1 MPKSKKPNDPYAS
14 REAGRYD
21 NPIPSREF
29 IQEHLKN
36 RKGPANFDHLVDELG
51 LTSEGSHEALGRR
64 LKAMVR
70 DGQLLRNR
78 RDGYAPVDKLDLIKG
93 RVQGHRDGFGFL
105 IPEDGSSD
113 YYLGS
118 RQMEQVFDGDIVLA
132 REKNDKWSRRREAAI
147 VEVVERSI
155 QRIVG
160 RYFEENGISYV
171 TPESRRISQDV
182 MIPPDARGDAKHGQY
197 VLAEITEQPGL
208 RHRAM
213 GNITEVLGEASD
225 PGVEVEVAIRQF
237 QIPHTWGDDVEE
249 ALQTLAEEVREQDKF
264 NRFDLRD
271 LPFVTIDGE
280 DARDFDDAVYCH
292 AKKSGG
298 WTLFVAIADVSHY
311 IQPGSAL
318 DREAIQRGTSV
329 YFPDHVVPM
338 LPELLSNGLCS
349 LKPKVDRLC
358 MVCELSIGPAGRVGG
373 YEFYEAVMHSQARLT
388 YNQVGAFLDDSG
400 SAEAE
405 IIQKLNPDLIEPI
418 EELHKLYGA
427 LRSARS
433 ARGTIDFDTVETRI
447 VFGENRKI
455 EEIVPTTRNDA
466 HKIIEECMLAANVAT
481 ARFLEKSELECL
493 YRVHETPSEEKLKNL
508 REFLGELGLSLGGG
522 NKPKPREYQTLLS
535 SILERPDFR
544 LIQTVMLRSLKQ
556 AVYQPENLGHF
567 GLAYSSYA
575 HFTSPIRRYPDLL
588 VHRAIR
594 SLIRSEKP
602 IEHVKRFETA
612 QVLTQQQS
620 YPYGMAEMLQFG
632 EHSSMTER
640 RADEATRDVTDWLKC
655 VYVQDRVGEEFEG
668 IVTAVT
674 SFGLFVELE
683 NLYVEGL
690 VHITALA
697 NDYYHF
703 DKVKHRLVGE
713 RTGKVFRLGDSIRV
727 RVMRVSVDEKK
738 IDFEAADGGSS
749 SKGGKG
755 AGRGKSPGS
764 EKRKGPGKARGK
776 NSRPNNNRNLGSSE
790 RTQSAV
796 EGSNKDEARKE
807 SNTRTA
813 KTKRKPSRKNR
824 KGKAERNAAAKGI
837 SKPESIMRGNG
848 NEKSASDKTNSDKP
862 KGETPKAAESKKK
875 PKRRPKHPPKNKSK
889 NKPGAAA
896 NASKTD
902 APKTKAP
909 ITKEPK
915 TKTKPE

>member
-1 MPKSKKPNDPYAS
+1 MPKSKKPNDPHAA
-14 REAGRYD
+14 REAGRYS

-36 RKGPANFDHLVDELG
+36 RKGPANFNHLVDELK
-51 LTSEGSHEALGRR
+51 LESEEAQEALARR

-70 DGQLLRNR
+70 DGQLMRNR
-78 RDGYAPVDKLDLIKG
+78 RDGYAPVDKLELVKG

-118 RQMEQVFDGDIVLA
+118 RQMEQVFDGDIVLV
-132 REKNDKWSRRREAAI
+132 REKNDKWSRRREAVI
-147 VEVVERSI
+147 VEVIERSV

-160 RYFEENGISYV
+160 RYFEENGINYV
-171 TPESRRISQDV
+171 VPESRRISQDV
-182 MIPPDARGDAKHGQY
+182 MIPPDASGGAVSGQY
-197 VLAEITEQPGL
+197 VLAEITEQPGV
-208 RHRAM
+208 RHRAV
-213 GNITEVLGEASD
+213 GKITEVLGEASD
-225 PGVEVEVAIRQF
+225 PGVEVDVAIRQF
-237 QIPHTWGDDVEE
+237 QLPHTWGDDVEE
-249 ALQTLAEEVREQDKF
+249 ALQVLAEEVREQDKF
-264 NRFDLRD
+264 DRFDLRD

-280 DARDFDDAVYCH
+280 DARDFDDAVYCKS
-292 AKKSGG
+292 KKGGG
-298 WTLFVAIADVSHY
+298 WLLYVAIADVSHY

-373 YEFYEAVMHSQARLT
+373 YQFYEAVMHSHARLT
-388 YNQVGAFLDDSG
+388 YNQVGAFLEDPD

-405 IIQKLNPDLIEPI
+405 IIQQQNPDLIKPVL
-418 EELHKLYGA
+418 ELQKLYEA

-455 EEIVPTTRNDA
+455 EQIVPTVRNDA

-481 ARFLEKSELECL
+481 ARFLEKSELEAL
-493 YRVHETPSEEKLKNL
+493 YRVHETPSEEKLTNL
-508 REFLGELGLSLGGG
+508 REFLGEMGLSLGGG
-522 NKPKPREYQTLLS
+522 SKPKTREYQQLLA
-535 SILERPDFR
+535 SIKDRPDFQ

-594 SLIRSEKP
+594 SLIRSDQP
-602 IEHVKRFETA
+602 MEHVRRFESA
-612 QVLTQQQS
+612 KLLTRQES

-655 VYVQDRVGEEFEG
+655 VYMQDRVGEEFDG

-674 SFGLFVELE
+674 SFGLFVELAD
-683 NLYVEGL
+683 LYVEGL
-690 VHITALA
+690 VHVTALA
-697 NDYYHF
+697 NDYYQF
-703 DKVKHRLVGE
+703 DKVKHRLIGE
-713 RTGKVFRLGDSIRV
+713 RTGKSFRLGDPLRV

-738 IDFEAADGGSS
+738 IDFEAAGGDA
-749 SKGGKG
+749 
-755 AGRGKSPGS
+755 AG
-764 EKRKGPGKARGK
+764 KGPGKNPRKNKGPGKGRTGGRGK
-776 NSRPNNNRNLGSSE
+776 RDDNKEGGSRNKPEGKRSGKSRDKAGKKPRRNPEKNRSDDKP
-790 RTQSAV
+790 SAGRRSAEKDGKV
-796 EGSNKDEARKE
+796 KAMAIDSGADKAASDNDEANKQPRKNPKKR
-807 SNTRTA
+807 SGNKSKPRV
-813 KTKRKPSRKNR
+813 KRKTAARI
-824 KGKAERNAAAKGI
+824 KASEKSGGAAKATG
-837 SKPESIMRGNG
+837 
-848 NEKSASDKTNSDKP
+848 KP
-862 KGETPKAAESKKK
+862 KPRVKRKK
-875 PKRRPKHPPKNKSK
+875 PK
-889 NKPGAAA
+889 
-896 NASKTD
+896 SKTTGSKD
-902 APKTKAP
+902 
-909 ITKEPK
+909 
-915 TKTKPE
+915 

>member
-1 MPKSKKPNDPYAS
+1 MPKSKTPKDPHAS
-14 REAGRYD
+14 REAGRYS

-36 RKGPANFDHLVDELG
+36 RKGPANFKHLVDELE
-51 LTSEGSHEALGRR
+51 LESEESQDALARR

-70 DGQLLRNR
+70 DGQLMRNR
-78 RDGYAPVDKLDLIKG
+78 RDGYAPVDKLELIKG
-93 RVQGHRDGFGFL
+93 RIQGHRDGFGFL
-105 IPEDGSSD
+105 IPEDGSKD
-113 YYLGS
+113 YYLGN
-118 RQMEQVFDGDIVLA
+118 RQMEQVFDGDIVLV
-132 REKNDKWSRRREAAI
+132 RESNEQWSRRREAVI
-147 VEVVERSI
+147 VEVLERAVL
-155 QRIVG
+155 RVVG
-160 RYFEENGISYV
+160 RYFEEKGISYV

-182 MIPPDARGDAKHGQY
+182 MIPPDARGDAQHGQY
-197 VLAEITEQPGL
+197 VLAELTEQPGL

-213 GNITEVLGEASD
+213 GKITEVLGEASD
-225 PGVEVEVAIRQF
+225 AGVEVEVAIRQF

-264 NRFDLRD
+264 DRFDLRD

-280 DARDFDDAVYCH
+280 DARDFDDAVYCKS
-292 AKKSGG
+292 KKGGG
-298 WTLFVAIADVSHY
+298 WTLYVAIADVSHY

-373 YEFYEAVMHSQARLT
+373 YQFYEAVMHSQARLT
-388 YNQVGAFLDDSG
+388 YNQVGAFLEDAT
-400 SAEAE
+400 SAEGE
-405 IIQKLNPDLIEPI
+405 IIQQQNPGLIEPI
-418 EELHKLYGA
+418 LELHKLYGA

-455 EEIVPTTRNDA
+455 EQIVPTVRNDA

-481 ARFLEKSELECL
+481 ARFLEKSELEAL
-493 YRVHETPSEEKLKNL
+493 YRVHESPSEEKLTNL

-522 NKPKPREYQTLLS
+522 KKPKTREYQQLLA
-535 SILERPDFR
+535 SIKDRPDFR

-594 SLIRSEKP
+594 SLIRSDKP
-602 IEHVKRFETA
+602 VEHVRRFESA
-612 QVLTQQQS
+612 KVLTRQQS

-655 VYVQDRVGEEFEG
+655 VYMQDRVGEEFNG

-683 NLYVEGL
+683 DLYVEGL
-690 VHITALA
+690 VHVTALA

-703 DKVKHRLVGE
+703 DKVKHRLIGE
-713 RTGKVFRLGDSIRV
+713 RTGKSFRLGDPLRV

-749 SKGGKG
+749 GNGKKGKPPGKGRGKG
-755 AGRGKSPGS
+755 AGKNTEARHGKNENKTRDGKP
-764 EKRKGPGKARGK
+764 KRK
-776 NSRPNNNRNLGSSE
+776 SS
-790 RTQSAV
+790 
-796 EGSNKDEARKE
+796 K
-807 SNTRTA
+807 
-813 KTKRKPSRKNR
+813 KNR
-824 KGKAERNAAAKGI
+824 KGKAERNAAAKAMPK
-837 SKPESIMRGNG
+837 SESMMGG
-848 NEKSASDKTNSDKP
+848 SSDEKSSATGTDGKVQALPS
-862 KGETPKAAESKKK
+862 GEEVKSGSTKKK
-875 PKRRPKHPPKNKSK
+875 VRKRPKHPPKNKTK
-889 NKPGAAA
+889 NKAAA
-896 NASKTD
+896 
-902 APKTKAP
+902 
-909 ITKEPK
+909 K
-915 TKTKPE
+915 TKTADTPGSTSSKPKAGAKTGVKARVKRKKPNNQTTDSTD